1 MGAAADNPRQPGWSV
16 VNRPFRLGH
25 GAYDRPGTQKAGGGG
40 AVKRERATTLVT
52 EMLQRLHEGAGWP
65 LELVDAVYLFGS
77 YVRGA
82 LEPHDVDIAVDF
94 HRDEQKD
101 ARLVSYL
108 VSSARDPRID
118 LRQALIGRRRGIQ
131 FQWEASERQQL
142 EREGVAMLLLWRRGD
157 TLEQALAVLHGI
169 KEDSNAGRA
178 PRDDMI
184 EEFEGLD
191 RYIPRPVRH
200 DLVHWRDAG
209 QITISRLTLPD
220 ADVMPPGRETVMAI
234 DGRWN
239 LDSPLRRTALSAL
252 EHARILGAAIEDI
265 ELAGEMLYTSTR
277 SSGRPIEPRWWIN
290 WQWRRYR
297 AIPRCLAEGDG
308 WLEIPHPPR
317 VGPLD
322 ALLFVPGLQ

>member
-1 MGAAADNPRQPGWSV
+1 M
-16 VNRPFRLGH
+16 
-25 GAYDRPGTQKAGGGG
+25 
-40 AVKRERATTLVT
+40 KRERATALVE
-52 EMLQRLHEGAGWP
+52 EMLQRLDQETAWP

-77 YVRGA
+77 YARGA

-94 HRDEQKD
+94 HRDEEMT

-118 LRQALIGRRRGIQ
+118 LRQALIGRRRGVQ

-142 EREGVAMLLLWRRGD
+142 ESDGVAMLPLWRRGD

-169 KEDSNAGRA
+169 TEDPSAGRA

-191 RYIPRPVRH
+191 RFIPRPVRY
-200 DLVHWRDAG
+200 DLIEWRDAG

-220 ADVMPPGRETVMAI
+220 ASDMTPERETALAI

-239 LDSPLRRTALSAL
+239 LDSPLRRAALAAL
-252 EHARILGAAIEDI
+252 AHIRNLGAALEEI
-265 ELAGEMLYTSTR
+265 ELAGAPLPSPT
-277 SSGRPIEPRWWIN
+277 GRAGGPDEPRWWID

-308 WLEIPHPPR
+308 WLEIPHPTR
-317 VGPLD
+317 TGPLD
-322 ALLFVPGLQ
+322 ALLIVPGPR